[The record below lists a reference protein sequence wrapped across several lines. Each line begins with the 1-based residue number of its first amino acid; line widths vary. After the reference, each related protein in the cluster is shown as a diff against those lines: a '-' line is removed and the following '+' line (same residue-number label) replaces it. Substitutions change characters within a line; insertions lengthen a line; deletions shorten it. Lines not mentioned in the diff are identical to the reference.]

1 MHSFTCN
8 LSNTCTC
15 KLSNTYTFKMTNACT
30 CKLLR
35 ITLSLHIYGWHITY
49 GCMHACMFPHNY
61 NHTNSDAPSST
72 NHPTEWKSLL

>member
-30 CKLLR
+30 CKMLR

-49 GCMHACMFPHNY
+49 ACMFPHNY
-61 NHTNSDAPSST
+61 NHTNSDEPSSK

>member
-1 MHSFTCN
+1 MHSFTSN

-30 CKLLR
+30 CKMMR
-35 ITLSLHIYGWHITY
+35 ITLSLHIYGWNITY

-61 NHTNSDAPSST
+61 NHTSSDAPSYT
-72 NHPTEWKSLL
+72 NHPTKWK